1 MFPYY
6 QNELVQR
13 MYVIV
18 ISIQTA
24 QIFTHTLF
32 DLIELQILENNAL
45 AVIAILSLFL
55 IWSLFNYGQSLMEKS
70 YFLNLEDIKS
80 TQGLYLFINSYYYAL
95 ESL

>member
-1 MFPYY
+1 
-6 QNELVQR
+6 

-24 QIFTHTLF
+24 QILTHTLF
-32 DLIELQILENNAL
+32 DLIELQILGNNAL

-55 IWSLFNYGQSLMEKS
+55 IWSLFNYGQCLMEKS

-80 TQGLYLFINSYYYAL
+80 NQ
-95 ESL
+95 